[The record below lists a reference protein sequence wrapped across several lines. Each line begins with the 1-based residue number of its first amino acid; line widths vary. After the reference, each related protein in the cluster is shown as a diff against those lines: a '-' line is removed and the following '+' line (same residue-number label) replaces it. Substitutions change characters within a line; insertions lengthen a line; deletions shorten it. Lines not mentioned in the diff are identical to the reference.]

1 MNNFKIL
8 TIAFFLTVFTTN
20 AQISD
25 FRKDKIKAL
34 KVAFITNELSLTS
47 DEAVKFW
54 PIFNVFEA
62 KQKEIRSSRTKNFL
76 NKMSDDD
83 LDKLSDKDALS
94 LLVQIESI
102 EEELFTNRKK
112 LTLNL
117 KSVLP
122 AIKILKLKRAEENF
136 SKKLLEQYKK
146 SE

>member
-1 MNNFKIL
+1 
-8 TIAFFLTVFTTN
+8 
-20 AQISD
+20 
-25 FRKDKIKAL
+25 
-34 KVAFITNELSLTS
+34 
-47 DEAVKFW
+47 
-54 PIFNVFEA
+54 
-62 KQKEIRSSRTKNFL
+62 
-76 NKMSDDD
+76 MSDDD